1 MSPRAFRFGV
11 LGESVR
17 SAAELVNTARRA
29 ETAGY
34 VTFLI
39 RDHFIEE
46 PLGHQLAPIAALATV
61 AAATKTLRVGSLV
74 ICNDYRHPVVLAKEV
89 ATLDVLSGG
98 RFELGLGAGFSR
110 PEYEAAGLPFDP
122 PGVRVDRF
130 AEALQVFKGLFDAEA
145 FTFSGRF
152 YTVTKVEE
160 IDGNKR
166 RLRIKAE
173 DVGVG
178 SRSSRHFLA
187 LVHLFDRGHQIAQS
201 AGGRRML
208 SIAAREAN
216 IIGIQTAAP
225 GNPLAISNRSAGRRV
240 GSDPSGLLAESIG
253 EKIGWIRH
261 EAGSRFDAIE
271 LSIVSSVVLAENRR
285 EAAEGLMRQRE
296 WDGISVDRVL
306 EMPSIFIG
314 SVDQIAHEM
323 QVRRE
328 RYGISYHVVRD
339 SGLETLAPIVS
350 RLAGV

>member
-1 MSPRAFRFGV
+1 
-11 LGESVR
+11 
-17 SAAELVNTARRA
+17 VNTARRA
-29 ETAGY
+29 EIAGY
-34 VTFLI
+34 ATFLI

-89 ATLDVLSGG
+89 ATLDVLSDG

-110 PEYEAAGLPFDP
+110 PEYEAAGLPYDS

-130 AEALQVFKGLFDAEA
+130 AEALQVFKGLFGAEA

-152 YTVTKVEE
+152 YTVTKLDSFPKPVQRPHPP
-160 IDGNKR
+160 I
-166 RLRIKAE
+166 L
-173 DVGVG
+173 VG
-178 SRSSRHFLA
+178 
-187 LVHLFDRGHQIAQS
+187 

-225 GNPLAISNRSAGRRV
+225 VNPLAISNRSAGRRV
-240 GSDPSGLLAESIG
+240 GSDPSGLLAENIA

-261 EAGSRFDAIE
+261 EAGARFDAIE
-271 LSIVSSVVLAENRR
+271 LSIVSSVVIAENRR
-285 EAAEGLMRQRE
+285 EAAEQLMRQRE

-306 EMPSIFIG
+306 EMPSMFIG
-314 SVDQIAHEM
+314 SVDQIVNEM

-339 SGLETLAPIVS
+339 SGIETLAPIVS
-350 RLAGV
+350 RLAGM

>member
-1 MSPRAFRFGV
+1 MNA
-11 LGESVR
+11 
-17 SAAELVNTARRA
+17 ARRV
-29 ETAGY
+29 EIAGY
-34 VTFLI
+34 ATFLI

-110 PEYEAAGLPFDP
+110 PEYEAAGLPYDP

-152 YTVTKVEE
+152 YTVTKLDSFPKPVQRPHPP
-160 IDGNKR
+160 I
-166 RLRIKAE
+166 L
-173 DVGVG
+173 VG
-178 SRSSRHFLA
+178 
-187 LVHLFDRGHQIAQS
+187 

-216 IIGIQTAAP
+216 IIGIQTAAS
-225 GNPLAISNRSAGRRV
+225 GTGRRAR
-240 GSDPSGLLAESIG
+240 SDPSGLLAESIA

-271 LSIVSSVVLAENRR
+271 LSIVSSVVIAENRR
-285 EAAEGLMRQRE
+285 EAAERLMRQRE
-296 WDGISVDRVL
+296 WDGISADSVL

-314 SVDQIAHEM
+314 SLDQIVDEM

-339 SGLETLAPIVS
+339 SGIETVAPIVS

>member
-1 MSPRAFRFGV
+1 VSPRPFRFGV

-110 PEYEAAGLPFDP
+110 PEYEAAGLPYDP
-122 PGVRVDRF
+122 PGVRVGRF
-130 AEALQVFKGLFDAEA
+130 AEALQVFKGLFDAGA

-152 YTVTKVEE
+152 YTVTKVDSFPKPVQRPHPP
-160 IDGNKR
+160 I
-166 RLRIKAE
+166 L
-173 DVGVG
+173 VGA
-178 SRSSRHFLA
+178 S
-187 LVHLFDRGHQIAQS
+187 
-201 AGGRRML
+201 GRRML

-271 LSIVSSVVLAENRR
+271 LSIVSSVIIAEDRR
-285 EAAEGLMRQRE
+285 EAAERLMRQRE

-314 SVDQIAHEM
+314 SVDQIANEM

-339 SGLETLAPIVS
+339 SGLETVAPIVS

>member
-1 MSPRAFRFGV
+1 MNPRPFRFGV
-11 LGESVR
+11 LGESAR
-17 SAAELVNTARRA
+17 SAAELLNAARRA
-29 ETAGY
+29 EIAGY
-34 VTFLI
+34 ATFLI

-130 AEALQVFKGLFDAEA
+130 AEALQVFKGLFDTEA

-152 YTVTKVEE
+152 YTVTKVDSFPKPVQRPHPP
-160 IDGNKR
+160 I
-166 RLRIKAE
+166 L
-173 DVGVG
+173 VG
-178 SRSSRHFLA
+178 
-187 LVHLFDRGHQIAQS
+187 

-208 SIAAREAN
+208 SIAARAAN

-225 GNPLAISNRSAGRRV
+225 GNPLAISNRSAGRRI
-240 GSDPSGLLAESIG
+240 GSDPSGLLAESIA

-271 LSIVSSVVLAENRR
+271 LSIVSSVVIAENRR
-285 EAAEGLMRQRE
+285 ETAERLMRQRE
-296 WDGISVDRVL
+296 WDSISVDSVL

-339 SGLETLAPIVS
+339 SGLDTLAPIVS

>member
-1 MSPRAFRFGV
+1 VRPRAFRFGV

-17 SAAELVNTARRA
+17 SAAELVNAARRA
-29 ETAGY
+29 EIAGY
-34 VTFLI
+34 ATFLI

-110 PEYEAAGLPFDP
+110 PEYEAAGLPYDP
-122 PGVRVDRF
+122 PGVRVGRF
-130 AEALQVFKGLFDAEA
+130 AEALQVFKGLFDAGA

-152 YTVTKVEE
+152 YTVTKVDSFPKPVQRPHPP
-160 IDGNKR
+160 I
-166 RLRIKAE
+166 L
-173 DVGVG
+173 VGA
-178 SRSSRHFLA
+178 S
-187 LVHLFDRGHQIAQS
+187 
-201 AGGRRML
+201 GRRML